1 MNGRYC
7 PFKKNL
13 FLEKHDKFQHVFL
26 YRKIKLL
33 WECSSITSAGF
44 PLFWTAPLC
53 VTIVSACLT
62 PYQNSK
68 IQAIILAPAGGF
80 LYNYHHHKEN
90 VPPIYKKCLSPRDK
104 QFVCPPPT
112 CVWEMFVPGGQTIC
126 LSPGDKQKC
135 ERETD
140 RLTDRHSA
148 LYIQIFQMI
157 KICFSIIIRNIF
169 WGVGAVLMIQEE
181 IH

>member
-1 MNGRYC
+1 MSSLSWVAFFQWFFFYRDCPYQNEMNGRYC
-7 PFKKNL
+7 PFKKDL

-53 VTIVSACLT
+53 VTIVIACLT

-104 QFVCPPPT
+104 QFVCPPPHL
-112 CVWEMFVPGGQTIC
+112 CVKILPPW
-126 LSPGDKQKC
+126 DKQ
-135 ERETD
+135 
-140 RLTDRHSA
+140 
-148 LYIQIFQMI
+148 
-157 KICFSIIIRNIF
+157 
-169 WGVGAVLMIQEE
+169 
-181 IH
+181 

>member
-1 MNGRYC
+1 MSSLLSMIFFYRDCPYQNEMNGRYC

-90 VPPIYKKCLSPRDK
+90 VPPIFKKCLPPRDK
-104 QFVCPPPT
+104 QFVCPPPPPV
-112 CVWEMFVPGGQTIC
+112 CAKC
-126 LSPGDKQKC
+126 LSPEDKQRC
-135 ERETD
+135 DTQTHIEV
-140 RLTDRHSA
+140 
-148 LYIQIFQMI
+148 YIY
-157 KICFSIIIRNIF
+157 
-169 WGVGAVLMIQEE
+169 
-181 IH
+181 

>member
-104 QFVCPPPT
+104 Q
-112 CVWEMFVPGGQTIC
+112 
-126 LSPGDKQKC
+126 KC

-169 WGVGAVLMIQEE
+169 WGVGAVFKNIRSLFRKKFI
-181 IH
+181 IFF